1 MEMVRLAVD
10 FENPARTWWDNGGRD
25 LWEGI
30 AESPDASSIVVDRTL
45 AESWMRQAEQLPGWS
60 GEGNEYSPHPIL
72 MKEIDE
78 DEEV

>member
-10 FENPARTWWDNGGRD
+10 FENPARKWWDNGGSD

-30 AESPDASSIVVDRTL
+30 AESVDAGSVAVERAL
-45 AESWMRQAEQLPGWS
+45 AESWMAQAEQLPGWS
-60 GEGNEYSPHPIL
+60 GEGNEYSPHPIII
-72 MKEIDE
+72 KEIND